1 MDNNEV
7 IARWRGW
14 IKTDSPIPWLT
25 PESDRHI
32 NVPPYDRG
40 IGFWHGEHGLLA
52 KIKKHDDFSNNF
64 LATRFGEALDET
76 LLEASGED
84 RYYNLLDAI
93 SATPAQLAEALAKV
107 IKEEK

>member
-1 MDNNEV
+1 MTNNEI

-25 PESDRHI
+25 PDSDRRM

-40 IGFWHGEHGLLA
+40 IGFWHSKHGLLA
-52 KIKKHDDFSNNF
+52 EIKQHNDFSNNF
-64 LATRFGEALDET
+64 FAIGFQEALDEI

-84 RYYNLLDAI
+84 RYYNLLDAVAAI
-93 SATPAQLAEALAKV
+93 PAQLAEALVKV
-107 IKEEK
+107 IKEGR